1 MGVVSPIDGRRFT
14 TLADGGVHEIAVA
27 AARAV
32 YENGVWSRRGPA
44 ARRKTLPAIAGLI
57 EAKALELVVLGVRD
71 NDEIGYTDLRTAWIA
86 L

>member
-1 MGVVSPIDGRRFT
+1 MDVVSPIDGRRCT

-44 ARRKTLPAIAGLI
+44 ERRKTLPAIAELI